1 MLCFEEY
8 AEESRRAQSTDALA
22 KVYNQAITAEGYEN
36 CVFTSVRG
44 GRVDHMAWFNLP
56 DGYYDAYF
64 DRRWDRIDPVLASTM
79 RAVRPFYWNDVIQ
92 QSQLSKRQI
101 DFMNQC
107 RELKVH
113 SGVVF
118 PFHGPGDRLDVISL
132 SRRIPD
138 TPNLERTTLLHAI
151 TVQTWNQFLELSKD
165 QIFVDRQPVELT
177 TRELEILRWCK
188 VGKSRADIGE
198 ILSISMR
205 TVEYHLN
212 NVMTKLGATNQ
223 ITAVVMAIQMGLI
236 DL

>member
-1 MLCFEEY
+1 MLRFEEY
-8 AEESRRAQSTDALA
+8 VEESRRTQSSDALA

-44 GRVDHMAWFNLP
+44 GHVDHMAWFNLP
-56 DGYYDAYF
+56 DGYHDAYF
-64 DRRWDRIDPVLASTM
+64 DRRWDRIDPVLACTM
-79 RAVRPFYWNDVIQ
+79 RAARPFYWTDVAQ
-92 QSQLSKRQI
+92 QCQLSKRQI

-107 RELKVH
+107 RELRVH
-113 SGVVF
+113 SGIVF
-118 PFHGPGDRLDVISL
+118 PFHGPGDRLDVMSL

-138 TPNLERTTLLHAI
+138 TPDLERTTLLHAI

-165 QIFVDRQPVELT
+165 QIFVDRQHVELT
-177 TRELEILRWCK
+177 SRELEILRWCK